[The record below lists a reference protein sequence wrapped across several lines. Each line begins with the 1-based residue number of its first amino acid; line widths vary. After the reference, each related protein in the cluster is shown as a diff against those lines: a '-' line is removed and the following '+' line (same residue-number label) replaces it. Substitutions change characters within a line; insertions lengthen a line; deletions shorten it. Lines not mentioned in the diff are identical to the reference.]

1 MKRKKILILIACVFV
16 LVFGLSIY
24 AFKIA
29 NSRDTE
35 QAKPDT
41 SITADPSE
49 KTPEASGESGQ
60 TGEQKNQAE
69 TPVSPDPGT
78 DTEEPESENP
88 ALTPESGEGD
98 DPSAGIQEIPPAASD
113 DEEQTTEQGTR
124 EETPDAADWDADTDL
139 LEDEIPA
146 LPPEGDEDDDY
157 SSVGNQENEGQ
168 APASSGSQEN
178 KAPSSAGTSS
188 QEKRTGNSADPGVPA
203 PSTTPDPTVSETP
216 DPSVEPSKEGGQG
229 QVEENETSMMTD
241 F

>member
-88 ALTPESGEGD
+88 ALTPESGEGEDPSVSNQEKLPEASDEKEQITEKETQEDEPEAREQGTDTEQPETDEGD
-98 DPSAGIQEIPPAASD
+98 DPSAGIQEIPPAAGR
-113 DEEQTTEQGTR
+113 DEVAT
-124 EETPDAADWDADTDL
+124 AHF
-139 LEDEIPA
+139 LEDKVRCGADEGRSLA
-146 LPPEGDEDDDY
+146 RWLEGPPCQDRHGL
-157 SSVGNQENEGQ
+157 QEHAHARPDPLQDQ
-168 APASSGSQEN
+168 AR
-178 KAPSSAGTSS
+178 PSSPHRR
-188 QEKRTGNSADPGVPA
+188 QVVHL
-203 PSTTPDPTVSETP
+203 PDV
-216 DPSVEPSKEGGQG
+216 
-229 QVEENETSMMTD
+229 
-241 F
+241 

>member
-35 QAKPDT
+35 Q
-41 SITADPSE
+41 
-49 KTPEASGESGQ
+49 PE
-60 TGEQKNQAE
+60 
-69 TPVSPDPGT
+69 T
-78 DTEEPESENP
+78 D
-88 ALTPESGEGD
+88 EGD

-188 QEKRTGNSADPGVPA
+188 QEKRTGNSTDPAVSTPSTAQDPAASETPA
-203 PSTTPDPTVSETP
+203 PSF
-216 DPSVEPSKEGGQG
+216 EPPKEDRQG
-229 QVEENETSMMTD
+229 QIEENETSMMTD